1 MKLGDGGSLNVV
13 MPSRTKPGLQRT
25 RYGARDLN
33 TSVAVLWIKGNDRM
47 CAVVVSNPVTELM
60 RRRKVPPLPRN
71 YELFYEAVIGS
82 NAKLSSELAALGLQ
96 PMQAQL
102 DALFEKYMGELR
114 RNRQIDKAHDNLSA
128 ELAALL
134 GLLGREKDE
143 LENHGASLT
152 DLKKT
157 LAANDDKSLGQIVQ
171 AIAEIKTVTEKT
183 LAANGNV
190 MTEAENKSTSLQ
202 EMRRKLNEYKRLAY
216 IDSLTGL
223 FNRRAFDD
231 RMASAFAKYRKLGG
245 CALIL
250 ADIDH
255 FKRFN
260 DTYGHPV
267 GDRVLTA
274 VGQSLAKFAGRNIFV
289 ARPGGE
295 EFALIAENMSAEEA
309 RRLAELVRQEVASI
323 NFEIKGGAKIDPVT
337 ISLGVS
343 MADDALDGVEFYQN
357 SDLALYSSKNGG
369 RNRTSVFSME
379 LRGALSNN
387 RIMYTK
393 AI

>member
-1 MKLGDGGSLNVV
+1 
-13 MPSRTKPGLQRT
+13 
-25 RYGARDLN
+25 
-33 TSVAVLWIKGNDRM
+33 M

-96 PMQAQL
+96 PVQVQL
-102 DALFEKYMGELR
+102 DALFDKYLGELR

-128 ELAALL
+128 ELSALL
-134 GLLGREKDE
+134 SLLGREKDE
-143 LENHGASLT
+143 LENHGTSLT

-157 LAANDDKSLGQIVQ
+157 LAANDDKSLGKIVH
-171 AIAEIKTVTEKT
+171 AIAEVKTVTEKT

-190 MTEAENKSTSLQ
+190 MAEAENKSASLQ

-267 GDRVLTA
+267 GDKVLTV

-309 RRLAELVRQEVASI
+309 GRLAELVRQEVASI
-323 NFEIKGGAKIDPVT
+323 SLEIKGGAKIDPVT

-369 RNRTSVFSME
+369 RNRTTVYSME

-387 RIMYTK
+387 RLMYTK

>member
-1 MKLGDGGSLNVV
+1 
-13 MPSRTKPGLQRT
+13 
-25 RYGARDLN
+25 
-33 TSVAVLWIKGNDRM
+33 M
-47 CAVVVSNPVTELM
+47 CAVIVSNPVTELM

-82 NAKLSSELAALGLQ
+82 NARLSSDLAALGIQ
-96 PMQAQL
+96 PLQAQL
-102 DALFEKYMGELR
+102 DSLFDKYMGELR
-114 RNRQIDKAHDNLSA
+114 RNRQIDKAHNNLSV
-128 ELAALL
+128 ELSALL
-134 GLLGREKDE
+134 GLLGREKEE
-143 LENHGASLT
+143 LENHGASMTHLHKA
-152 DLKKT
+152 LGAK
-157 LAANDDKSLGQIVQ
+157 DDPALGQIVR
-171 AIAEIKTVTEKT
+171 AIAEVKTVTEKT
-183 LAANGNV
+183 LAANSNV
-190 MTEAENKSTSLQ
+190 MAEAENKSASLQ

-267 GDRVLTA
+267 GDKVLTA
-274 VGQSLAKFAGRNIFV
+274 VGHALAKFAGRNIFV

-295 EFALIAENMSAEEA
+295 EFALIAENMSSEEA
-309 RRLAELVRQEVASI
+309 VRLAELVRQEVASI
-323 NFEIKGGAKIDPVT
+323 NFEVKGGGAKIDPVT

-343 MADDALDGVEFYQN
+343 MTDDALDGVEFYQN
-357 SDLALYSSKNGG
+357 SDMALYTSKNAG
-369 RNRTSVFSME
+369 RNRTTAYSME

-387 RIMYTK
+387 RVMYTK

>member
-1 MKLGDGGSLNVV
+1 MKLGDGGSLTVV
-13 MPSRTKPGLQRT
+13 MPSRPKPGPQRT
-25 RYGARDLN
+25 GCDARDLDA
-33 TSVAVLWIKGNDRM
+33 SVAVLWIKGNDRM

-96 PMQAQL
+96 PMQVQL
-102 DALFEKYMGELR
+102 DALFDKYMGELR

-134 GLLGREKDE
+134 SLLGREKDE
-143 LENHGASLT
+143 LENHGTSLT
-152 DLKKT
+152 DLRKT

-171 AIAEIKTVTEKT
+171 AIADIKTVTEKT

-190 MTEAENKSTSLQ
+190 MAEAENKSASLQ

-309 RRLAELVRQEVASI
+309 GRLAELVRQEVASI
-323 NFEIKGGAKIDPVT
+323 NFEIKGGGKIDPVT

-369 RNRTSVFSME
+369 RNRTTVFSME

>member
-1 MKLGDGGSLNVV
+1 
-13 MPSRTKPGLQRT
+13 
-25 RYGARDLN
+25 
-33 TSVAVLWIKGNDRM
+33 M

-96 PMQAQL
+96 PVQVQL
-102 DALFEKYMGELR
+102 DALFDKYLGELR

-128 ELAALL
+128 ELSALL
-134 GLLGREKDE
+134 SLLGREKDE
-143 LENHGASLT
+143 LENHGTSLT

-157 LAANDDKSLGQIVQ
+157 LAANDDKSLGKIVH

-190 MTEAENKSTSLQ
+190 MAEAENKSASLQ

-267 GDRVLTA
+267 GDKVLTV

-309 RRLAELVRQEVASI
+309 GRLAELVRQEVASI
-323 NFEIKGGAKIDPVT
+323 SLEIKGGAKIDPVT
-337 ISLGVS
+337 ISLDVS

-369 RNRTSVFSME
+369 RNRTTVYSME

-387 RIMYTK
+387 RLMYTK

>member
-1 MKLGDGGSLNVV
+1 MKLGDGGSLTVV
-13 MPSRTKPGLQRT
+13 MPTRPKPGLQRT
-25 RYGARDLN
+25 GCRARDLD

-96 PMQAQL
+96 PMQVQL
-102 DALFEKYMGELR
+102 DALFDKYMGELR

-128 ELAALL
+128 ELSALL
-134 GLLGREKDE
+134 SLLGREKDE
-143 LENHGASLT
+143 LENHGTSLT
-152 DLKKT
+152 DLRKT
-157 LAANDDKSLGQIVQ
+157 LVANDDKSLGQIVQ

-190 MTEAENKSTSLQ
+190 MAEAENKSASLQ

-309 RRLAELVRQEVASI
+309 GRLAELVRQEVASI
-323 NFEIKGGAKIDPVT
+323 NFEIKGGGKIDPVT

-369 RNRTSVFSME
+369 RNRTTVYSME
-379 LRGALSNN
+379 LRGALSNS
-387 RIMYTK
+387 RLMYTK

>member
-1 MKLGDGGSLNVV
+1 
-13 MPSRTKPGLQRT
+13 
-25 RYGARDLN
+25 
-33 TSVAVLWIKGNDRM
+33 M

-60 RRRKVPPLPRN
+60 RRRNVPPLPRN

-82 NAKLSSELAALGLQ
+82 NARLSAELAALGMQ
-96 PMQAQL
+96 PMQWQL
-102 DALFEKYMGELR
+102 DGLFEKYLGELR
-114 RNRQIDKAHDNLSA
+114 RNRQIDRAHSNLTV

-134 GLLGREKDE
+134 SLLGREKDE
-143 LENHGASLT
+143 LENHGV
-152 DLKKT
+152 
-157 LAANDDKSLGQIVQ
+157 SLGDLRQALASNEDPSMMKIAR
-171 AIAEIKTVTEKT
+171 AIADTKTVTEKT

-190 MTEAENKSTSLQ
+190 MVEAENKSASLQ

-267 GDRVLTA
+267 GDKVLTA

-295 EFALIAENMSAEEA
+295 EFALIAENMSSEEA
-309 RRLAELVRQEVASI
+309 VRLAELVRQEVAAM
-323 NFEIKGGAKIDPVT
+323 NFEIKGSSTAIGPVT
-337 ISLGVS
+337 ISIGVS
-343 MADDALDGVEFYQN
+343 MTDDALDGVEFYQN
-357 SDLALYSSKNGG
+357 SDLALYASKNDG
-369 RNRTSVFSME
+369 RNRTTAFSMH
-379 LRGALSNN
+379 LRGELSNN
-387 RIMYTK
+387 RKMYTK

>member
-1 MKLGDGGSLNVV
+1 
-13 MPSRTKPGLQRT
+13 
-25 RYGARDLN
+25 
-33 TSVAVLWIKGNDRM
+33 M

-96 PMQAQL
+96 PMQVQL
-102 DALFEKYMGELR
+102 DALFDKYMGELR

-128 ELAALL
+128 ELSALL
-134 GLLGREKDE
+134 SLLGREKDE
-143 LENHGASLT
+143 LENHGTSLT
-152 DLKKT
+152 DLRKT
-157 LAANDDKSLGQIVQ
+157 LVANDDKSLGQIVQ

-190 MTEAENKSTSLQ
+190 MAEAENKSASLQ

-309 RRLAELVRQEVASI
+309 GRLAELVRQEVASI
-323 NFEIKGGAKIDPVT
+323 NFEIKGGGKIDPVT

-369 RNRTSVFSME
+369 RNRTTVYSME
-379 LRGALSNN
+379 LRGALSNS
-387 RIMYTK
+387 RLMYTK

>member
-1 MKLGDGGSLNVV
+1 
-13 MPSRTKPGLQRT
+13 
-25 RYGARDLN
+25 
-33 TSVAVLWIKGNDRM
+33 M

-60 RRRKVPPLPRN
+60 RRRNVPPLPRN
-71 YELFYEAVIGS
+71 YELFYEAIIGS
-82 NAKLSSELAALGLQ
+82 NAKLSSELAALGMQ
-96 PMQAQL
+96 PMQTQL
-102 DALFEKYMGELR
+102 DGLFDKYMGELR
-114 RNRQIDKAHDNLSA
+114 RNKQVDKAHDNLSA

-134 GLLGREKDE
+134 SLLAREKTE
-143 LENHGASLT
+143 LETHGSSLG
-152 DLKKT
+152 DLRKT
-157 LAANDDKSLGQIVQ
+157 LAANDDKSIVQ
-171 AIAEIKTVTEKT
+171 IADAIADIKTLTEKT

-190 MTEAENKSTSLQ
+190 MVEAENKSASLQ

-231 RMASAFAKYRKLGG
+231 RMASAFAKYRKVGG

-267 GDRVLTA
+267 GDKVLTA
-274 VGQSLAKFAGRNIFV
+274 VGQALAKFAGRNIFV

-295 EFALIAENMSAEEA
+295 EFALIAENMSSDEA
-309 RRLAELVRQEVASI
+309 VRLADLVRLEVASI
-323 NFEIKGGAKIDPVT
+323 SFEAKGSGAKIGPVT

-343 MADDALDGVEFYQN
+343 MTDDAVDGVEFYQN
-357 SDLALYSSKNGG
+357 SDLALYSSKNSG
-369 RNRTSVFSME
+369 RNRTTVYSME

-387 RIMYTK
+387 RLMYTK
-393 AI
+393 AV

>member
-1 MKLGDGGSLNVV
+1 
-13 MPSRTKPGLQRT
+13 
-25 RYGARDLN
+25 
-33 TSVAVLWIKGNDRM
+33 M

-96 PMQAQL
+96 PVQVQL
-102 DALFEKYMGELR
+102 DALFDKYLGELR

-128 ELAALL
+128 ELSALL
-134 GLLGREKDE
+134 SLLGREKDE
-143 LENHGASLT
+143 LENHGTSLT

-157 LAANDDKSLGQIVQ
+157 LAANDDKSLGKIVH

-190 MTEAENKSTSLQ
+190 MAEAENKSASLQ

-267 GDRVLTA
+267 GDKVLTV

-309 RRLAELVRQEVASI
+309 GRLAELVRQEVASI
-323 NFEIKGGAKIDPVT
+323 SLEIKGGAKIDPVT

-369 RNRTSVFSME
+369 RNRTTVYSME

-387 RIMYTK
+387 RLMYTK

>member
-1 MKLGDGGSLNVV
+1 
-13 MPSRTKPGLQRT
+13 
-25 RYGARDLN
+25 
-33 TSVAVLWIKGNDRM
+33 M

-71 YELFYEAVIGS
+71 YELFYEAVIGA
-82 NAKLSSELAALGLQ
+82 NTK
-96 PMQAQL
+96 
-102 DALFEKYMGELR
+102 
-114 RNRQIDKAHDNLSA
+114 LSA
-128 ELAALL
+128 ELAALGPQPFQGQLDSLFDKYL
-134 GLLGREKDE
+134 GDLRRNRQVDAAHETLGSELEALLELLLREKNE
-143 LENHGASLT
+143 LEGHGASLGGFRQVLSRANET
-152 DLKKT
+152 SVSQ
-157 LAANDDKSLGQIVQ
+157 LAQ
-171 AIAEIKTVTEKT
+171 AIADIRTITEQT
-183 LAANGNV
+183 LAGNGNLV
-190 MTEAENKSTSLQ
+190 AETENKTANLQ

-260 DTYGHPV
+260 DTYGHPL
-267 GDRVLTA
+267 GDKVLTA
-274 VGQSLAKFAGRNIFV
+274 VGQTLAKFAGRSVFV

-295 EFALIAENMSAEEA
+295 EFALIAENMSAAEA
-309 RRLAELVRQEVASI
+309 FRLAELVRQDVARIS
-323 NFEIKGGAKIDPVT
+323 FETKGGGPGIGPIT

-343 MADDALDGVEFYQN
+343 MTDDALDGVEFYQN
-357 SDLALYSSKNGG
+357 SDMALYASKNGG
-369 RNRTSVFSME
+369 RNRTTPYSME
-379 LRGALSNN
+379 LRGQLSDN
-387 RIMYTK
+387 RVMYTK

>member
-1 MKLGDGGSLNVV
+1 
-13 MPSRTKPGLQRT
+13 
-25 RYGARDLN
+25 
-33 TSVAVLWIKGNDRM
+33 M

-82 NAKLSSELAALGLQ
+82 NSRLSSELAALGVQ
-96 PMQAQL
+96 PIQAQL

-114 RNRQIDKAHDNLSA
+114 RNRQIDKAHNNLSA
-128 ELAALL
+128 ELVALL
-134 GLLGREKDE
+134 SLLGREKEE

-152 DLKKT
+152 DLRKT
-157 LAANDDKSLGQIVQ
+157 LVGNEDKSLIQVAQ
-171 AIAEIKTVTEKT
+171 AIADIKTVTEKT

-190 MTEAENKSTSLQ
+190 MAEAENKSASLQ

-231 RMASAFAKYRKLGG
+231 RIASAFAKYRKLGG

-267 GDRVLTA
+267 GDKVLTA

-309 RRLAELVRQEVASI
+309 ARLAELVRQEVASI
-323 NFEIKGGAKIDPVT
+323 NFEIKGGGKMDPVT

-357 SDLALYSSKNGG
+357 SDMALYASKSGG
-369 RNRTSVFSME
+369 RNRTTVFSME

>member
-1 MKLGDGGSLNVV
+1 
-13 MPSRTKPGLQRT
+13 
-25 RYGARDLN
+25 
-33 TSVAVLWIKGNDRM
+33 M

-96 PMQAQL
+96 PMQVQL
-102 DALFEKYMGELR
+102 DSLFDKYLGELR
-114 RNRQIDKAHDNLSA
+114 RNRQVDKAHSNLSA
-128 ELAALL
+128 ELTALL
-134 GLLGREKDE
+134 SLLGREKDE

-152 DLKKT
+152 GLRNT
-157 LAANDDKSLGQIVQ
+157 LASNDDKSLTKIVQ
-171 AIAEIKTVTEKT
+171 AISDIKTVTEKT

-190 MTEAENKSTSLQ
+190 MAEAENKSASLQ
-202 EMRRKLNEYKRLAY
+202 EMRRKLNEYKRIAY

-231 RMASAFAKYRKLGG
+231 RMASAFAKYRKIGG
-245 CALIL
+245 CALII

-309 RRLAELVRQEVASI
+309 GRLAELVRLEVASI
-323 NFEIKGGAKIDPVT
+323 SFEIKGGGKIDPVT

-369 RNRTSVFSME
+369 RNRTTLFSME

-387 RIMYTK
+387 RLMYTK